1 MGNNN
6 IGYHTRAA
14 NGENVGQKLTGGSFG
29 GAIDQETVERITRL
43 FHVKIKPSGTPV
55 FVDKEGREVN
65 LYFSIDP
72 RKTEKGREALRAY
85 NHEQARM
92 WEEEKAKREKE
103 EQDLA
108 ELLSNFTHEELIIKL
123 SN

>member
-1 MGNNN
+1 MSNN
-6 IGYHTRAA
+6 ICYHTRAA
-14 NGENVGQKLTGGSFG
+14 SGENVGQKLTGGSFG
-29 GAIDQETVERITRL
+29 GAIDQDTVERITRR
-43 FHVKIKPSGTPV
+43 FDVKIKPSGTPV

-72 RKTEKGREALRAY
+72 RKTEKGKAALKQY
-85 NHEQARM
+85 QHEQARI

-103 EQDLA
+103 EQELA
-108 ELLSNFTHEELIIKL
+108 ELLSNFTHEELIKRL

>member
-1 MGNNN
+1 MGNN
-6 IGYHTRAA
+6 ICYHTRAA
-14 NGENVGQKLTGGSFG
+14 NGENVGQKLTSGSFG

-43 FHVKIKPSGTPV
+43 FDVKIKPSGTPV

-72 RKTEKGREALRAY
+72 RKTEKGKEALRNY
-85 NHEQARM
+85 RHEQTRI
-92 WEEEKAKREKE
+92 WEEERVQREKE
-103 EQDLA
+103 AQELA
-108 ELLSNFTHEELIIKL
+108 ELLSNFTHEELMRKL